1 MNNFKTRQGDTFSID
16 VDISSLTEALI
27 DTTGWI
33 YTLTLKQDYSST
45 LPDAQISHTINAT
58 DIQNG
63 FIVLTLSASVTAQ
76 LEAPSKYFWDIE
88 QKQPSSVGGEDIIL
102 TVAPLKTEYKQ
113 DKIEIIPDITD
124 NN

>member
-16 VDISSLTEALI
+16 VDIQSLTEALI
-27 DTTGWI
+27 DTNGWI

-63 FIVLTLSASVTAQ
+63 FIVLTLSAS
-76 LEAPSKYFWDIE
+76 E
-88 QKQPSSVGGEDIIL
+88 SV
-102 TVAPLKTEYKQ
+102 KTIK
-113 DKIEIIPDITD
+113 PF
-124 NN
+124 